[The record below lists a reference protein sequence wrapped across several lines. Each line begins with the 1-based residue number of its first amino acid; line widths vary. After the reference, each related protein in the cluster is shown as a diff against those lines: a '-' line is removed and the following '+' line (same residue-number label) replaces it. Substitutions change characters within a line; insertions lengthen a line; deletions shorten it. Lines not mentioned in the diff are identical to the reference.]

1 MDIEKIEREI
11 NRLSDELDR
20 LDASDPVYRN
30 VSENLERLTKI
41 LGEYEKRDQDR
52 INNNVRNDINE
63 ESVRVDM
70 AKVKT
75 DRLREWLGLV
85 KTGLSIGAG
94 VGMGWIAYQGEIK
107 EFKLPIRSLWDGA
120 KSLIRGF
127 K

>member
-1 MDIEKIEREI
+1 MDIELIEKEI
-11 NRLSDELDR
+11 DRLSKELAR
-20 LDASDPVYRN
+20 LKPDDPNYAPVRT
-30 VSENLERLTKI
+30 NLVELTKI
-41 LGEYEKRDQDR
+41 LGDYEKRDQDR

-94 VGMGWIAYQGEIK
+94 LGMGWIAYQGEIK

-120 KSLIRGF
+120 KSLIRF